1 MDLCPNPLRSTS
13 HSDPNP
19 TLGIFLPLMAPTCT
33 FSLKTCPWATG
44 DVLSAQADSCEFLG
58 TQSSCGQDNFEIY
71 SRARLWHQAEA
82 TLHETLSRIVLLLG
96 HFSLPDLSPRTLTRS
111 WVAFLD
117 KPLVQGSSSQSLSWE
132 TPPKHQLNPQA
143 LCDTVPGPLR

>member
-1 MDLCPNPLRSTS
+1 MFCRLRQTAVSFWELSPPVVKT
-13 HSDPNP
+13 
-19 TLGIFLPLMAPTCT
+19 TLRY
-33 FSLKTCPWATG
+33 SL
-44 DVLSAQADSCEFLG
+44 
-58 TQSSCGQDNFEIY
+58 Y

-117 KPLVQGSSSQSLSWE
+117 KPLVQGSSSQSLSWK